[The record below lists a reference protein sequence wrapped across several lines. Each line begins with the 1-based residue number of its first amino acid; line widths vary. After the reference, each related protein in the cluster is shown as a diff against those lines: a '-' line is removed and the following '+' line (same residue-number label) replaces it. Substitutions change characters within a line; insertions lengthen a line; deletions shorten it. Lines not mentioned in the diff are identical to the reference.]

1 MNTTI
6 QKGEKK
12 MDGNLAMAN
21 HLVNETEDENSFWAD
36 VYHYMKENDC
46 NEESAIEVITAQ
58 YKDKCIF

>member
-1 MNTTI
+1 
-6 QKGEKK
+6 